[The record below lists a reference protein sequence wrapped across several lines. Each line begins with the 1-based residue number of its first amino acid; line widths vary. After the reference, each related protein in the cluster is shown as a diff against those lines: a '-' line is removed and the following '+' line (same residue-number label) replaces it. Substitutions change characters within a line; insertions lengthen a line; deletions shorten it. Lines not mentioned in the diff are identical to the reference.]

1 MASVQRPKEK
11 VTLHDVQDTLLTT
24 LFAKARDAE
33 SDHSILGDLFAR
45 QLLDRFDV
53 DLSRPTFRGIDNP
66 PGIQGIASRAKAIDD
81 RVCQFLARYADEQVT
96 VVHIGCGLDSRA
108 LRIKRADRVR
118 WVDVD
123 FPDVVDLRRRVIDH
137 PTGDYEL
144 LGCDAR
150 HGAWLSAA
158 PVTSRTLFVAEGVLL
173 YWEPASVEALLR
185 SVVDRFG
192 AGELIFDV
200 TSEVYVRMSEHV
212 AMFKANGA
220 RWLWGVR
227 SPKSIESFHPALH
240 LVDELDMTSP
250 EVLQMTLRAM
260 FGEAFEGLKSE
271 LELSLG
277 VYQPIARILRFEFD
291 K

>member
-1 MASVQRPKEK
+1 MASVQPKEE

-33 SDHSILGDLFAR
+33 SDHPILGDPYAR
-45 QLLDRFDV
+45 PLLDRFDV

-81 RVCQFLARYADEQVT
+81 RVCQFLARYADDQVT
-96 VVHIGCGLDSRA
+96 IVHIGCGLDTRA
-108 LRIKRADRVR
+108 LRISRGERVR

-123 FPDVVDLRRRVIDH
+123 FPDVVDLRRRVID
-137 PTGDYEL
+137 PPAGDYKL

-150 HGAWLSAA
+150 DGSWLSAA

-173 YWEPASVEALLR
+173 YWEPDSVEVLLR

-200 TSEVYVRMSEHV
+200 TSEVYVRLSEHV
-212 AMFKANGA
+212 AIFKANGA
-220 RWLWGVR
+220 RWLWGVH
-227 SPKSIESFHPALH
+227 SPKSIESFHPALN

-260 FGEAFEGLKSE
+260 FGDSFEGLKSE
-271 LELSLG
+271 LELSSG
-277 VYQPIARILRFEFD
+277 IYQPIARVLRFKYE

>member
-33 SDHSILGDLFAR
+33 SDHSILGDLYAR

-108 LRIKRADRVR
+108 LRIKRGDRVR

-123 FPDVVDLRRRVIDH
+123 FPDVVDLRRRVTDH
-137 PTGDYEL
+137 PAGDYEL

-227 SPKSIESFHPALH
+227 SPKSIESLHPALH

-277 VYQPIARILRFEFD
+277 VYQPIARILRFEFV